1 MAINGNFYSTINSLV
16 SYWEGK
22 EITVPITDY
31 WSFVDAGKT
40 LQQMQATDLQNG
52 FLNPLMN
59 KVALTVDTFR
69 AFEPIGEDLYKGST
83 NGGIVEML
91 SHVFYAARVAP
102 FINLQNTNDD
112 AAFVFSK
119 PDIIANYYTDEQ
131 AWQIPISITDTEL
144 RAAWTS
150 PERMDAFIQTIL
162 GDVANSGRL
171 QKQVLRIN
179 TINAQASQVL
189 TNATPVT
196 AANKTGEYVKLVT
209 VYNAT
214 HTPTVTAADCLDNVE
229 FVRWAVS
236 YINMFKRWMTQ
247 PADDMNRGT
256 NTTFTPGYAQRT
268 KISTTFDSAITR
280 SLVMAYN
287 EQRTMLEDYEALP
300 YFYDRD
306 NPDSIVKVD
315 TADPANNANV
325 RVAAMLYDDYALG
338 EYVNLEDVTS
348 MYNGMKKYTTYYYN
362 YIYRYIRNNNANF
375 VVFTLE

>member
-1 MAINGNFYSTINSLV
+1 MAINANFYSTINSLV

-22 EITVPITDY
+22 QLTTPITNY
-31 WSFVDAGKT
+31 WTFVDAGKT
-40 LQQMQATDLQNG
+40 LQQMTADDLKNG

-69 AFEPIGEDLYKGST
+69 SFEPVAADMYKGST
-83 NGGIVEML
+83 NGGVVEML
-91 SHVFYAARVAP
+91 SHVFYSARVAP
-102 FINLQNTNDD
+102 FVNLVNTNDD
-112 AAFVFSK
+112 AAFIFSK
-119 PDIIANYYTDEQ
+119 PEIIARYYTDEN

-179 TINAQASQVL
+179 TINAQASAVL
-189 TNATPVT
+189 STATPVT
-196 AANKTGEYVKLVT
+196 AANATGEYIKLVT
-209 VYNAT
+209 IYNLN
-214 HTPTVTAADCLDNVE
+214 HTPTVTATNCLDSVE
-229 FVRWAVS
+229 FVRWVVS
-236 YINMFKRWMTQ
+236 YINMFKRWMEQ
-247 PADDMNRGT
+247 PADDMNRGA
-256 NTTFTPGYAQRT
+256 NTTFTPRRAQRT

-287 EQRTMLEDYEALP
+287 EQRTMLDDYEALP
-300 YFYDRD
+300 YFYDRKK
-306 NPDSIVKVD
+306 PDSIVKVD
-315 TADPANNANV
+315 ATDPVANADV
-325 RVAAMLYDDYALG
+325 RVAAIIYDDYALG

-348 MYNGMKKYTTYYYN
+348 MYNGMKKYITYYYN
-362 YIYRYIRNNNANF
+362 YIYRYIRNDNANF